1 MTKVEQMKTWAVEDV
16 MRKGF
21 AWEEA
26 EEQVRIR
33 EVEDVLDGQL
43 SYAGFRRVELKTG
56 WAFRRRGCGFQ
67 YEYFGA

>member
-1 MTKVEQMKTWAVEDV
+1 MKTWAVEDV

-33 EVEDVLDGQL
+33 EVENVLDGQV
-43 SYAGFRRVELKTG
+43 SYSLGAFWRVELKTG